1 LKIIELFTTYEYNI
15 DDIVNGGGGLLKD
28 IDVRINETLDFLIE
42 NEAMLVD
49 ELKTMLKSFKAEKAV
64 MGYAFGKLCFWH
76 YEAFVDC
83 LNDDIYK
90 VAAAI
95 ELLIL
100 SYDIIDDLQDKDT
113 DYIWSETPEL
123 SLNVALAMLIMSSR
137 AIHDTSFEHKHL
149 AVQLLEEYAFRSING
164 QQLDVLNICRDEQSY
179 LQMIDR
185 KSGSLTAMSCVIG
198 EALAK
203 GKVSEEIE
211 EYGKYIG
218 IIQQIKNDIISLKTW
233 GPKNDLLNKKYSLPI
248 IYLLAQKN
256 SISNSVINYYNGY
269 IVTLMDKNVI
279 RDELT
284 NGGAIRYTITIKNLH
299 KLKALNILENV
310 AINKVGKEYL
320 IKLMK

>member
-1 LKIIELFTTYEYNI
+1 M
-15 DDIVNGGGGLLKD
+15 KD
-28 IDVRINETLDFLIE
+28 IDERINDTLDILIE

-49 ELKTMLKSFKAEKAV
+49 ELKTMLKSFKNEKAV

-100 SYDIIDDLQDKDT
+100 SYDIIDDLQDKDA

-137 AIHDTSFEHKHL
+137 AIHDTSFEHKQL
-149 AVQLLEEYAFRSING
+149 AILLLEEYAFRSING
-164 QQLDVLNICRDEQSY
+164 QQLDVLNICRDEPSY

-185 KSGSLTAMSCVIG
+185 KSGSLTAMSCLIG

-218 IIQQIKNDIISLKTW
+218 IIQQIKNDIQSLKTW

-256 SISNSVINYYNGY
+256 SISKSVINYYNGD

-284 NGGAIRYTITIKNLH
+284 NGGAIRYAITIKNLH

>member
-1 LKIIELFTTYEYNI
+1 M
-15 DDIVNGGGGLLKD
+15 KD
-28 IDVRINETLDFLIE
+28 IDERINETLDILIE

-100 SYDIIDDLQDKDT
+100 SYDIIDDLQDKDS

-137 AIHDTSFEHKHL
+137 AINDTSFEHKYL
-149 AVQLLEEYAFRSING
+149 AIQLLEEYAFRSING

-185 KSGSLTAMSCVIG
+185 KSGSLTAMSCLIG

-203 GKVSEEIE
+203 GKVSEGIE
-211 EYGKYIG
+211 EYGRYIG
-218 IIQQIKNDIISLKTW
+218 IIQQIKNDIQSLKTW

-256 SISNSVINYYNGY
+256 SISNSVINYYNGD

-284 NGGAIRYTITIKNLH
+284 NGGAIRYAITIKNLH

-320 IKLMK
+320 IQLMK

>member
-1 LKIIELFTTYEYNI
+1 M
-15 DDIVNGGGGLLKD
+15 KD
-28 IDVRINETLDFLIE
+28 IDERINETLDILIE

-64 MGYAFGKLCFWH
+64 KGYAFGELCFWH

-83 LNDDIYK
+83 VNDDIFK

-100 SYDIIDDLQDKDT
+100 SYDIIDDLQDKDS

-137 AIHDTSFEHKHL
+137 AINDTSFEHKNL
-149 AVQLLEEYAFRSING
+149 AIQLLEEYAFRSING

-185 KSGSLTAMSCVIG
+185 KSGSLTAMSCLIG

-203 GKVSEEIE
+203 GKVSEGIE
-211 EYGKYIG
+211 EYGRYIG
-218 IIQQIKNDIISLKTW
+218 IIQQIKNDIQSLKTW

-256 SISNSVINYYNGY
+256 SISNTVINYYNGD

-284 NGGAIRYTITIKNLH
+284 NGGAIRYAITIKNLH

-320 IKLMK
+320 IQLMK